1 VNKSRLVSLIDWVTV
16 IRRYTPI
23 VWYIVLTVLV
33 GQIVTV
39 LFAHRSD
46 FQVRHSA
53 YQCITDCWPVF

>member
-1 VNKSRLVSLIDWVTV
+1 MSLIDWVTV

-23 VWYIVLTVLV
+23 VWYVVLTVLV

-46 FQVRHSA
+46 FQVWLASFLRLTHSVGA
-53 YQCITDCWPVF
+53 